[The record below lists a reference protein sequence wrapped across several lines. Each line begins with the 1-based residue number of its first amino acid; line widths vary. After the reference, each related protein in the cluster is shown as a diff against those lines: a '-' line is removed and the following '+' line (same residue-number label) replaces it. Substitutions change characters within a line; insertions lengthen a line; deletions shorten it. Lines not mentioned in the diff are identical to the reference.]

1 MATVLSERLPER
13 VVLGLGLPLFLSRCS
28 SFVRMFGSGRTPVS
42 RQTGHHGGLRHVSTV
57 RPAFLPQSDHQPHS
71 PVRIRGL
78 PDHRLSRHENI
89 ALEAPVRAGE
99 PLSAAFRHSAN
110 PRHPVDDLF
119 SVCTLIDFMRQG
131 LFAVTVNRNRGRWF
145 ELVWDGIEKQI
156 KHLQEE

>member
-42 RQTGHHGGLRHVSTV
+42 RQTGQHGGLQHVSTV
-57 RPAFLPQSDHQPHS
+57 RPAFLPQPDHQPHS

-78 PDHRLSRHENI
+78 PDHRSSRHENI
-89 ALEAPVRAGE
+89 ALEAPVRTGG
-99 PLSAAFRHSAN
+99 PLSAALRHSAN

-119 SVCTLIDFMRQG
+119 CLHSD
-131 LFAVTVNRNRGRWF
+131 
-145 ELVWDGIEKQI
+145 
-156 KHLQEE
+156 